1 MNDSEDP
8 PESYDF
14 DLIIIGGGSGG
25 LAAAKARP
33 SVLWR
38 LGDGRGP
45 VLPPCDHSALS
56 FLDLLCRGCVFH

>member
-1 MNDSEDP
+1 MNNSEDP

-38 LGDGRGP
+38 LGAGRGT
-45 VLPPCDHSALS
+45 VLPPWPDGAPTLA
-56 FLDLLCRGCVFH
+56 